1 MNQILRCDSLRRRAR
16 CRALSFPLGI
26 TRCVLA
32 RKFFLQS
39 LHKVEKILYWESLLC
54 HYKKNLS
61 VAGILT
67 SCLVNNAYI
76 FCVLQDD
83 LETYGVDPTAS
94 FHDGSDD
101 TPSNEVVVPPTL
113 CPLDAN
119 ALNVFKEKMSTVQG
133 QDSWDIMPYLHAVE
147 NMNLLKT

>member
-1 MNQILRCDSLRRRAR
+1 M
-16 CRALSFPLGI
+16 
-26 TRCVLA
+26 
-32 RKFFLQS
+32 
-39 LHKVEKILYWESLLC
+39 LC

-67 SCLVNNAYI
+67 SFLVNNAYI
-76 FCVLQDD
+76 FCVLQGD